1 MIFTAPFAIR
11 AYVAVA
17 AVGLVAPMLG
27 AFLVQR
33 RLSLIGDGAGHL
45 AFVGV
50 ALGAVIGFEPVWGA
64 LAIAIAGVLALER
77 LRTKGRIAGDLALA
91 LVFYG
96 ALAAG
101 AVVLSA
107 GDRFDSSVLGFL
119 FGSVLTA
126 SWGDIAVEVF
136 LCAAVAAAIAPFY
149 RQLLAVALDEE
160 TARAAGLPVDGLNVL
175 TVTLTAL
182 LVAAGMRV
190 VGLLLIAALLVI
202 PVAAGSRLA
211 HSFRDTVKWGIVIGL
226 VSCLAG
232 LVLALA
238 HGRVAPGGTIVGRA
252 GIKEAY
258 ETGRGAI
265 RMRAGTTAHTAG
277 GSCPKRWWRR

>member
-1 MIFTAPFAIR
+1 MRIFTEPFAIR

-17 AVGLVAPMLG
+17 AIGLTTPAVG

-33 RLSLIGDGAGHL
+33 RIALVGDGVGHL
-45 AFVGV
+45 AFAGV
-50 ALGAVIGFEPVWGA
+50 AIGMALGVEPIWGA
-64 LAIAIAGVLALER
+64 LAVAIAGAVVLER
-77 LRTKGRIAGDLALA
+77 MRTAGRIAGDLALA

-96 ALAAG
+96 AIATGAVFLAA
-101 AVVLSA
+101 AH
-107 GDRFDSSVLGFL
+107 RFDSSAIGVL

-126 SWGDIAVEVF
+126 SWKDIIIEIV
-136 LCAAVAAAIAPFY
+136 LCVVVALVVLPFY

-160 TARAAGLPVDGLNVL
+160 SARAAGLPVDGLNLL

-190 VGLLLIAALLVI
+190 VGLLLVASLLVI

-211 HSFRDTVKWGIVIGL
+211 HSFRDTLRWAVVVGV

-232 LVLALA
+232 LAVALA
-238 HGRVAPGGTIVGRA
+238 QGEIPPGGTIVLTSIAAFVAATFVGR
-252 GIKEAY
+252 
-258 ETGRGAI
+258 
-265 RMRAGTTAHTAG
+265 RAA
-277 GSCPKRWWRR
+277 RRHPRVAR